1 MRLSAVQM
9 AQDAAQTK
17 EFEGGAALS
26 CTSLACVRGGRM
38 LFRGVSFAL
47 TSGEALHVTGPNGM
61 GKSSL
66 IRVLAGLL
74 PAYAGK
80 VDVQGRMALADERV
94 ALDQGQPLARALAH
108 WAQID
113 GTDADDIAR
122 ALAAVDLAHLA
133 DVPVRFL
140 STGQR
145 KRALLARIQ
154 VSRAAVWLLDEPANG
169 LDTASIERLGAMI
182 AAHRATGGIVLAAS
196 HQPLPMQG
204 AQMLALADFAGADLM
219 ADAE

>member
-17 EFEGGAALS
+17 VFEGSGALS
-26 CTSLACVRGGRM
+26 GTGLACVRGGRM

-47 TSGEALHVTGPNGM
+47 TPGEALHVTGPNGM

-80 VDVQGRMALADERV
+80 VQVEGRMALADERV

-113 GTDADDIAR
+113 GTGTADISR

-154 VSRAAVWLLDEPANG
+154 ISRASVWLLDEPANG

-182 AAHRATGGIVLAAS
+182 ATHRASGGIVLAAS

-204 AQMLALADFAGADLM
+204 AQMLALADFTGADLLE
-219 ADAE
+219 DAE

>member
-1 MRLSAVQM
+1 M

-17 EFEGGAALS
+17 DFDGEAALE
-26 CTSLACVRGGRM
+26 CTGLACVRGGRM
-38 LFRGVSFAL
+38 LFAGVSFAL
-47 TSGEALHVTGPNGM
+47 NPGEALHVTGPNGM

-66 IRVLAGLL
+66 IRVLGGLL
-74 PAYAGK
+74 SAYAGTVEVK
-80 VDVQGRMALADERV
+80 GRMALADERV

-108 WAQID
+108 WAHID
-113 GTDADDIAR
+113 GTALADITR

-154 VSRAAVWLLDEPANG
+154 LSRAAVWLLDEPANG

-182 AAHRATGGIVLAAS
+182 ADHRAGGGIVLAAS
-196 HQPLPMQG
+196 HQPLPMHG
-204 AQMLALADFAGADLM
+204 AKVLALADFVGKEMLE
-219 ADAE
+219 DAE

>member
-1 MRLSAVQM
+1 
-9 AQDAAQTK
+9 
-17 EFEGGAALS
+17 
-26 CTSLACVRGGRM
+26 M
-38 LFRGVSFAL
+38 LFAGVTFAL
-47 TSGEALHVTGPNGM
+47 NPGEALHVTGPNGM

-74 PAYAGK
+74 PAYAGS
-80 VDVQGRMALADERV
+80 VEVTGRMALADERV

-113 GTDADDIAR
+113 GTAPADITR
-122 ALAAVDLAHLA
+122 ALASVDLAHLA

-154 VSRAAVWLLDEPANG
+154 LSRAAVWLLDEPANG

-182 AAHRATGGIVLAAS
+182 ADHRAGGGIVLAAS

-204 AQMLALADFAGADLM
+204 AKVLALADFVGTEMLE
-219 ADAE
+219 DAE

>member
-1 MRLSAVQM
+1 M

-17 EFEGGAALS
+17 DFDGGAALE
-26 CTSLACVRGGRM
+26 CVGLACVRGGRM

-47 TSGEALHVTGPNGM
+47 APGDALHVTGPNGM

-74 PAYAGK
+74 PAYAGT
-80 VDVQGRMALADERV
+80 VELRGRMALADERV

-108 WAQID
+108 WAQLD
-113 GTDADDIAR
+113 GTDTADIAR

-182 AAHRATGGIVLAAS
+182 AAHRTGGGIVLAAS

-204 AQMLALADFAGADLM
+204 AQTLALADFVR
-219 ADAE
+219 ADALEDTE

>member
-1 MRLSAVQM
+1 MLFSGV
-9 AQDAAQTK
+9 
-17 EFEGGAALS
+17 
-26 CTSLACVRGGRM
+26 SLA
-38 LFRGVSFAL
+38 LAP
-47 TSGEALHVTGPNGM
+47 GEACHVTGPNGM

-74 PAYAGK
+74 PAYTGS
-80 VDVQGRMALADERV
+80 VEVQGRMALADERV
-94 ALDQGQPLARALAH
+94 ALDQGQPLARALEH
-108 WAQID
+108 WTQLD
-113 GTDADDIAR
+113 GAAPADIMR

-154 VSRAAVWLLDEPANG
+154 VSRARVWLLDEPANG

-182 AAHRATGGIVLAAS
+182 ADHRAGGGIVLAAS
-196 HQPLPMQG
+196 HQPLPMHN
-204 AQMLALADFAGADLM
+204 AQTLALADFVRADLLE
-219 ADAE
+219 DAE

>member
-1 MRLSAVQM
+1 
-9 AQDAAQTK
+9 
-17 EFEGGAALS
+17 
-26 CTSLACVRGGRM
+26 M

-47 TSGEALHVTGPNGM
+47 AAGEALHVTGPNGL

-80 VDVQGRMALADERV
+80 VAVTGRMALADERV
-94 ALDQGQPLARALAH
+94 ALDQGQPLARALDH
-108 WAQID
+108 WCRLD
-113 GTDADDIAR
+113 GTAQADISG

-145 KRALLARIQ
+145 KRALLARVQ

-182 AAHRATGGIVLAAS
+182 AAHRAGGGIVVAAS
-196 HQPLPMQG
+196 HQPLPMPD
-204 AQMLALADFAGADLM
+204 ARTLALADFVPQEAA
-219 ADAE
+219 